1 MTFLSFQP
9 ARSRPPYNVLKVI
22 IARTERSS
30 ASSTL
35 ARTELTTR
43 IWKLQANRTVSTAPW
58 VTTARADTVRPVRV
72 LPARTCRTEKTLVS
86 QLVRT
91 CTINVQSVY
100 LQRMERK
107 TVRISLGIPAGRRF
121 DCIDCP
127 AGSKCP
133 NTGMTDPEDCGQGFY
148 SEQGQEECLSCEIG

>member
-30 ASSTL
+30 ASSTHV
-35 ARTELTTR
+35 RTELTTR

-72 LPARTCRTEKTLVS
+72 LLARTCRTEKTLVS
-86 QLVRT
+86 QLVCNIFPQQVSRENRWKHY
-91 CTINVQSVY
+91 IPVY
-100 LQRMERK
+100 
-107 TVRISLGIPAGRRF
+107 VLGIPAGRRF

-133 NTGMTDPEDCGQGFY
+133 NTGMTDPEDCGQGSY